1 MRRGPYAS
9 RLIGRAGLVAVPV
22 AVLLTACGSPQPETQ
37 PQTPAG
43 SVATGGP
50 ASTTNPA
57 AAEPAATVSASPSPS
72 PPVVS
77 AFDHPDACRNA
88 DCEVAVRQGDRL
100 RLDRKTGLDAIT
112 IMGLD
117 QGEVRLRFE
126 AGAGAFHVQGM
137 NTGVSQSCVNGRCHT
152 EGGLTLAMGRPGRI
166 GDIRLWL
173 ASVAP
178 DHAVLVLSPA

>member
-22 AVLLTACGSPQPETQ
+22 AVLLAACGSPQPETQ

-50 ASTTNPA
+50 ASTLNPVA
-57 AAEPAATVSASPSPS
+57 DPAATVFASPSPS
-72 PPVVS
+72 PSVVS

-100 RLDRKTGLDAIT
+100 RLDPKTGLDEIT
-112 IMGLD
+112 IVGLD
-117 QGEVRLRFE
+117 QGEVRVRFE
-126 AGAGAFHVQGM
+126 AGAGAFHVEGM
-137 NTGVSQSCVNGRCHT
+137 NTGVSQSCFNGRCHT

-166 GDIRLWL
+166 GDIRLRL